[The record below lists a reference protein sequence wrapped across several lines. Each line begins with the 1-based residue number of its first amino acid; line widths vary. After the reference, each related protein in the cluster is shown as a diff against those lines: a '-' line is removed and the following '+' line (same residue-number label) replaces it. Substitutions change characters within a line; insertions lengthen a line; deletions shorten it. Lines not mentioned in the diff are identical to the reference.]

1 MSSKRIL
8 LTGATGFLGSHLL
21 ESFIANGFEVSI
33 LKRST
38 SKTFRIDF
46 LVNQYKSYD
55 LDRQNLNEIFGIVKP
70 EIVVHTACIYGRKHE
85 TTYDVFET
93 NVNFSLAILTQCEEH
108 KVGTFIN
115 TDTLLHKNVNEYSLS
130 KAQFREWLELKSNKI
145 QVINLK
151 LEHIYGPKDND
162 SKFIPWLINKMIFE
176 DDSIKLTSGI
186 QKRDFIYITD
196 LVAVYLL
203 IIKRI
208 NELPNWN
215 SFDIGT
221 NHFIEMKLF
230 VLLIAEIVQKRYKK
244 QIINRLEFGAIE
256 YRPFDVMTP
265 SIDISKIKNLGWA
278 PVIEINEG
286 LELIINNY
294 T

>member
-21 ESFIANGFEVSI
+21 ESFIANGFEISI

-38 SKTFRIDF
+38 SQTFRIDF
-46 LVNQYKSYD
+46 LASQYKSYD
-55 LDRQNLNEIFGIVKP
+55 LDKQNLNEIIELVKP
-70 EIVVHTACIYGRKHE
+70 EIVIHTACSYGRKNE
-85 TTYDVFET
+85 TTYDVFQT
-93 NVNFSLAILTQCEEH
+93 NLNFSLALLTQCEEH

-115 TDTLLHKNVNEYSLS
+115 TDTLLPKNVNEYSLS

-151 LEHIYGPKDND
+151 LEHIYGPKDDD
-162 SKFIPWLINKMIFE
+162 SKFLPWIINKMISE

-186 QKRDFIYITD
+186 QKRDFIFITD
-196 LVAVYLL
+196 VVDVYLL
-203 IIKRI
+203 ILKRL
-208 NELPNWN
+208 NDLPNWN

-221 NHFIEMKLF
+221 NNLIEMRSF
-230 VLLIAEIVQKRYKK
+230 VLLIAEIVQKKYKK
-244 QIINRLEFGAIE
+244 QIIHRLEFGAID

-265 SIDISKIKNLGWA
+265 SIDVSQIKKLGWT
-278 PVIEINEG
+278 PLIKINKG
-286 LELIINNY
+286 LELIINN
-294 T
+294 

>member
-93 NVNFSLAILTQCEEH
+93 NLNFSLAILTQCEEH